1 MHDKFSNR
9 LEAGRQLAE
18 KLARYT
24 DRTDCVVLALP
35 RGGVPVGYAVAVAI
49 SAPLDVLVVRKLG
62 VPGDEELAMGAMAS
76 GGIRVLNA
84 GIVAAA
90 QVPDRAIA
98 AVLAREQQE
107 LVRRERIYR
116 MGHHAQALRDRT
128 VILVDDGIA
137 TGATMRVAIS
147 AARSQ
152 HASRIIVATPVAAR
166 SSYLELREVTDEMVA
181 LFMPKDFASV
191 GQFYEDFHP
200 TGDREVITLLTRAR
214 QNLWRHEA
222 IMTPAD
228 ALLV

>member
-1 MHDKFSNR
+1 MHEKFSNR
-9 LEAGRQLAE
+9 IEAGQQLAE

-35 RGGVPVGYAVAVAI
+35 RGGVPVGYAVACAI

-90 QVPDRAIA
+90 QIPDRTIA
-98 AVLAREQQE
+98 VVLAREQLE
-107 LVRRERIYR
+107 LARRERIYR
-116 MGHHAQALRDRT
+116 LGHHGQVLRDRT
-128 VILVDDGIA
+128 VILVDDGVA
-137 TGATMRVAIS
+137 TGASMRVAIS
-147 AARSQ
+147 AVRSQ

-166 SSYLELREVTDEMVA
+166 SSYLELREVADEMVT

-191 GQFYEDFHP
+191 GQFYTDFRP
-200 TGDREVITLLTRAR
+200 TSDREVITLLTRAR

-222 IMTPAD
+222 ITTPAD